1 MYQHILIPTD
11 GSELAQKAIT
21 NGLSLAQALRA
32 KVTVLTVESPFHVM
46 GTYRTHI
53 RDMNTAMA
61 EHAERAKAHSAKILS
76 AAAESAQA
84 VGVPCETVQAEQDH
98 PYAAII
104 SIAQERACDLIA
116 MASHGRSG
124 VSALVLGS
132 ETNKV
137 LTHSTI
143 PVLVY
148 R

>member
-1 MYQHILIPTD
+1 MYRHILIPTD

-21 NGLSLAQALRA
+21 LGLSLAKSLGA
-32 KVTVLTVESPFHVM
+32 KVTVLTVESSFDVM
-46 GTYRTHI
+46 GIYRTHLHN
-53 RDMNTAMA
+53 MNTAMA
-61 EHAERAKAHSAKILS
+61 EHAERAKAHATKILS
-76 AAAESAQA
+76 AAAEAAQA

-104 SIAQERACDLIA
+104 STAQERGCDLIA